1 MTRPSATASSTMM
14 AAIAASVAV
23 ATLHLGAADA
33 AETCLAAPKGGAP
46 AGQHWFYR
54 VESGTK
60 RHCWYLGDQGKTAS
74 QQPASTSARRAAPAP
89 SAASNQALARSTA
102 EAHDEWQQPQAFTED
117 EKNLNARDLA
127 VPFNNPSPAAPDG
140 TQPGTPG
147 RASAANPDGSSAAAG
162 VFPPPNDAAS
172 ATAATPAPA
181 SMPQTSVAEASTADT
196 SATTDVT
203 STPTAATE
211 SDHTGIGTIPYLVGL
226 SLLVLGALILFAL
239 SGSTIYRRLQ
249 DRTKRRGPRGFGQGS
264 ADGAPYVTTKSL
276 DADDDNLSQLRDLLG
291 RLKHDAQ
298 PQSDDAVPQL
308 YSGRP

>member
-1 MTRPSATASSTMM
+1 
-14 AAIAASVAV
+14 
-23 ATLHLGAADA
+23 
-33 AETCLAAPKGGAP
+33 
-46 AGQHWFYR
+46 
-54 VESGTK
+54 
-60 RHCWYLGDQGKTAS
+60 
-74 QQPASTSARRAAPAP
+74 
-89 SAASNQALARSTA
+89 
-102 EAHDEWQQPQAFTED
+102 
-117 EKNLNARDLA
+117 
-127 VPFNNPSPAAPDG
+127 
-140 TQPGTPG
+140 
-147 RASAANPDGSSAAAG
+147 
-162 VFPPPNDAAS
+162 
-172 ATAATPAPA
+172 
-181 SMPQTSVAEASTADT
+181 MPQTSVAEASTADT

-264 ADGAPYVTTKSL
+264 ADGVPYVTTKSL

-298 PQSDDAVPQL
+298 PQSEDAVPQL